1 MRVTTA
7 PATAPRGAHHTSF
20 NKGHSLNSVI
30 NKVYICHC
38 KMGETSA
45 LIETDVLNTEV
56 QMFDYLLAP
65 PESTATPH
73 LTRDVPGSAAQA
85 ERRGPPQG

>member
-38 KMGETSA
+38 KMGETSV
-45 LIETDVLNTEV
+45 LIDPGQKARTGARGKRDSL
-56 QMFDYLLAP
+56 MSPGFRDRP
-65 PESTATPH
+65 GPATSP
-73 LTRDVPGSAAQA
+73 LQP
-85 ERRGPPQG
+85 